1 MNSGRRKGSI
11 LLLDNDP
18 DSPLRRITVL
28 CEGNAQVHVFSVR
41 EAAEKCGMSEEL

>member
-1 MNSGRRKGSI
+1 MTLTLHSDG
-11 LLLDNDP
+11 
-18 DSPLRRITVL
+18 SPLL